1 LAITTK
7 ADEQLPGQQRV
18 GIENQKQKSVIP
30 HLAARDRHAGEDA
43 QSLDRE
49 GQPIAFM
56 SAKSGDTALC
66 HRASVYGG
74 VAVGV
79 ECCARRQ
86 CFAGFG
92 GKQYLAPHQ
101 RSRTDVENDR
111 PIGRRKAEGYRVCA
125 ESRAGCAGRYDV
137 RRAAGGVQADK
148 SGIDDAFEVIGVA
161 SAEIAIVDADRRD
174 PGLFRLGNRDFGAAI
189 DGDIADIVAAIDESG
204 DGCFVYDGD
213 GDASGPGL
221 RLARDREDARQPGE
235 PVAAKRVVDQLVG
248 DDGGVEAPLRRA
260 PARRRR

>member
-1 LAITTK
+1 MSLEGRSVENLLGTLVPYGCAVK
-7 ADEQLPGQQRV
+7 AGPWLFLTGHEAYDWRTCLVDEAVSGPPGYPLFGHHHKSREQLPGQQRA

-92 GKQYLAPHQ
+92 GK
-101 RSRTDVENDR
+101 RRCRRFWRT
-111 PIGRRKAEGYRVCA
+111 
-125 ESRAGCAGRYDV
+125 
-137 RRAAGGVQADK
+137 
-148 SGIDDAFEVIGVA
+148 
-161 SAEIAIVDADRRD
+161 
-174 PGLFRLGNRDFGAAI
+174 
-189 DGDIADIVAAIDESG
+189 
-204 DGCFVYDGD
+204 
-213 GDASGPGL
+213 
-221 RLARDREDARQPGE
+221 
-235 PVAAKRVVDQLVG
+235 
-248 DDGGVEAPLRRA
+248 
-260 PARRRR
+260 